1 MKYTELFLYPFAR
14 VKVDGVDYDSGISN
28 ITGYE
33 YDACKEGELFDNINR
48 ECVIPTVEKT
58 YTFADWHEKTCPQGF
73 TYSVYRSGNYEH
85 HRCSLST
92 YNTYDILVVQYSDD
106 EKVGEEYYVLTPNNS
121 GQPDY
126 YNFAMNTVRDIKYT
140 SGKISADSNYT
151 VIKDDEGHWR
161 SARTSDMNM
170 DTFNKVYSVTKFD
183 LEHMTAMSYNI
194 WGTVPLRRG
203 TYTMDGKKVKETLY
217 ETKQKEDGGYV
228 GLKIHELEWDEEGN
242 KVIEYIYV
250 IKRNDNYAASDWLD
264 EWQSLLSEYILFG
277 LDGTIED
284 CHEDTSNGSTIV
296 CSERPSAACSGFRH
310 KFTYGLRQRD
320 SGDYKGEWVS
330 LGVLDQLLYPDGRV
344 ATQGS
349 CEIFKNNYGDW
360 VTECGTIENYECL
373 DTWCS
378 YNGYVR

>member
-1 MKYTELFLYPFAR
+1 
-14 VKVDGVDYDSGISN
+14 
-28 ITGYE
+28 
-33 YDACKEGELFDNINR
+33 
-48 ECVIPTVEKT
+48 
-58 YTFADWHEKTCPQGF
+58 
-73 TYSVYRSGNYEH
+73 
-85 HRCSLST
+85 
-92 YNTYDILVVQYSDD
+92 LVVQYSDD
-106 EKVGEEYYVLTPNNS
+106 EKVGEEYYVLPPNNS
-121 GQPDY
+121 AQPDY

-330 LGVLDQLLYPDGRV
+330 LAVLDQLLYPDGRV